1 GPTIAGCPLLPADNI
16 WNVRVD
22 TLPIHLHS
30 GDYVAAIGSTKTVHP
45 DFGSGTWNGG
55 PIGIPFTTV
64 PGTQPRVPIR
74 FDYADESDPG
84 PYPIPAN
91 APIEGGPSST
101 GDRHVLVVDV
111 GTCTLYEVYDAHLQ
125 ADGSWSAGSGAVF
138 NLSSNALRPAG
149 WTSAD
154 AAGLPILPGLV
165 RYDEVVTG
173 EIRHALRFTAPVTQ
187 RLYVWPARH
196 YASSNTSPHVP
207 PMGQR
212 FRLRASFDVS
222 PFTPTVQVV
231 LRALQRYGMMLADN
245 GSSWYLS
252 GVPDPHWNDDE
263 LVGQLRLVKGSDFE
277 AVDVSALM
285 VGANSGQVRSGITPP
300 PPKTHAPWGDIDGD
314 GKRDLVVYRPT
325 TGEWFIFGSASG
337 FQTRLFGAPAAS
349 GLGDMPLLGDFDG
362 DGKTDLAIFRQ
373 ATGEWLV
380 FGSASGFQTRLF
392 GAPAASGAGDTPVP
406 ADYDGDGKADLAIY
420 RKATGEWFIFGSAS
434 GFQTR
439 LFGAPAASGLG
450 DTPMPADYDGDG
462 KADLAIYRK
471 ATGEWLIFGSAS
483 GFQTRLFGA
492 PAASGLGDIPVPGDF
507 DGDGKADI
515 AVRRGATAEWLVLQS
530 STGQIQTTTFGMTND
545 LPLPQ
550 SAP

>member
-1 GPTIAGCPLLPADNI
+1 MHRRLLRSVRFVLVISVCIVAARAGAQSSGPTIAGCPLLPADNI

-22 TLPIHLHS
+22 TLPIHPHS
-30 GDYVAAIGSTKTVHP
+30 SDYVAAIGSTQTLHP

-64 PGTQPRVPIR
+64 PSTQPRVPMS
-74 FDYADESDPG
+74 FYYGDESDPG
-84 PYPIPAN
+84 PYPIPTN
-91 APIEGGPSST
+91 APIEGGPSSA
-101 GDRHVLVVDV
+101 GDRHVLVVDA
-111 GTCTLYEVYDAHLQ
+111 GTCTLYEVYDAHPQ

-138 NLSSNALRPAG
+138 GLSSNALRPAG

-165 RYDEVVTG
+165 RYDEVATG

-196 YASSNTSPHVP
+196 DASSNTSPRVP

-222 PFTPTVQVV
+222 RFPLTVQVV

-252 GVPDPHWNDDE
+252 GAPDPRWNDDE
-263 LVGQLRLVKGSDFE
+263 LVSQLRLVKGSDFE
-277 AVDVSALM
+277 AVDVSTLM
-285 VGANSGQVRSGITPP
+285 VTANSGQVRPSITPQP
-300 PPKTHAPWGDIDGD
+300 PTTSSVSGDFDGD
-314 GKRDLVVYRPT
+314 HRKDLAVYRPT

-337 FQTRLFGAPAAS
+337 FQTRVFGAPAAS
-349 GLGDMPLLGDFDG
+349 GLGDVPLLGDFDG

-392 GAPAASGAGDTPVP
+392 GSPAASGAGDTPVP
-406 ADYDGDGKADLAIY
+406 ADYDGDGIADLAIY
-420 RKATGEWFIFGSAS
+420 RKATGEWFIFGSAT
-434 GFQTR
+434 GFQTH
-439 LFGAPAASGLG
+439 LFGAPAA
-450 DTPMPADYDGDG
+450 T
-462 KADLAIYRK
+462 
-471 ATGEWLIFGSAS
+471 
-483 GFQTRLFGA
+483 
-492 PAASGLGDIPVPGDF
+492 GLGDIPVPGDF

-530 STGQIQTTTFGMTND
+530 STGQIQTTTFGMPND

-550 SAP
+550 SVP